1 MPAEGPAVLVRG
13 ERELSRA
20 FAKADRDTR
29 LRWRR
34 TLREL
39 AEPVRSDAEQLAL
52 QTIRNM
58 ASSPKWARMRTGV
71 TQKMVYVAPRQ
82 RGVRG
87 RGPKRRGNLADL
99 LMDRAM
105 QPALDRHRGDVE
117 RAVELLFDR
126 IADDFNRGGTL

>member
-1 MPAEGPAVLVRG
+1 VEPAVVVRG
-13 ERELSRA
+13 QRDLSRA

-29 LRWRR
+29 LAWRR
-34 TLREL
+34 TLRQL

-58 ASSPKWARMRTGV
+58 PKSPKWARMRTGV
-71 TQKMVYVAPRQ
+71 TQKLVYVAPRQ
-82 RGVRG
+82 KGTRG
-87 RGPKRRGNLADL
+87 RGRGRRPNLADL

-126 IADDFNRGGTL
+126 IADDFNRGGRL

>member
-1 MPAEGPAVLVRG
+1 VEGPAVVVRG
-13 ERELSRA
+13 QRDLSRA

-39 AEPVRSDAEQLAL
+39 AEPVRSDAEQMAL
-52 QTIRNM
+52 TTIRNM
-58 ASSPKWARMRTGV
+58 ANSPKWARMRTGV
-71 TQKMVYVAPRQ
+71 TQKLVYVAPRQ
-82 RGVRG
+82 KGTRG
-87 RGPKRRGNLADL
+87 RGRSRRPNLADL

-117 RAVELLFDR
+117 RAVELLFDG
-126 IADDFNRGGTL
+126 IADDFNRGGRL